1 MRKFLIILLCF
12 SLVAFSGCNIKEKEN
27 TDTRILMNTVVTIS
41 ARCSQDTISEAFALC
56 TELENKFSRTVES
69 SDVSKINNSNDFVE
83 VSEETARLI
92 EMAVGYSWQTDG
104 KFDIT
109 VCPVS
114 SLYDFT
120 SGKLPKEEDISK
132 ALLKVDYRN
141 IAFDGNKIRLKDG
154 SIDLGGIAKGYI
166 ADRVVEFL
174 KGKGVI
180 EGTVNI
186 GGNVYCFGKSEV
198 KIGIKKPFSNELVA
212 TVLGGEGTYVTS
224 GIYERYIEKD
234 GRIYHHIIDPETG
247 YGVEN
252 ELAAVTVMGKSSADA
267 DALST
272 SCMLL
277 GEEVGLRFVEMIPDT
292 EAVFVRRDGTL
303 VLSSGLIMENGV
315 IVYK

>member
-1 MRKFLIILLCF
+1 MRKFLVILLCF
-12 SLVAFSGCNIKEKEN
+12 SLFVFSGCSEKEN
-27 TDTRILMNTVVTIS
+27 TDTRILMNTVVTIT
-41 ARCSQDTISEAFALC
+41 ARCSKDTISEAFALC
-56 TELENKFSRTVES
+56 SQLESKLSRTVEG
-69 SDVSKINNSNDFVE
+69 SDISKINNSNDFVE
-83 VSEETARLI
+83 VSDETARLI
-92 EMAVGYSWQTDG
+92 EKAVGYSYVTEG
-104 KFDIT
+104 RFDIT

-114 SLYDFT
+114 SLYDF
-120 SGKLPKEEDISK
+120 SSENLPAAEDISS
-132 ALLKVDYRN
+132 ALSEVDYRK
-141 IAFDGNKIRLKDG
+141 IEFDGNRICLKDG

-166 ADRVVEFL
+166 ADRVVQFL
-174 KGKGVI
+174 KGKGVK

-186 GGNVYCFGKSEV
+186 GGNVYCFGKSKV

-212 TVLGGEGTYVTS
+212 TVMAGEGTYVTS

-252 ELAAVTVMGKSSADA
+252 ELAAVTVMGKNSADA

-277 GEEVGLRFVEMIPDT
+277 GEEIGLRLIEMTPDT

-303 VLSSGLIMENGV
+303 ALSSGLMYKGEF